1 MRILPIGPNDE
12 IAVNGS
18 IVFLSARDGDFVS
31 VGPDLGTVRVTLEEI
46 ESLGTPTAPRD
57 LGSREVDACVSLL
70 RNRELVRFDPQDGS
84 ELTYREHSV
93 AYGVSGK
100 PLFPRLDPAVI
111 GIVELRGEDR
121 LLLGMN
127 AQKRQ
132 RYSLIAGYVSHGESL
147 EDAFARE
154 VFEEAARRVSE
165 ISYVSSQPWPIS
177 GSLMLGMK
185 GFTEDELPQGE
196 TDGELAETVWAS
208 PLDII
213 DRKIPIA
220 PPGSIAYDMINA
232 WARDKQN

>member
-1 MRILPIGPNDE
+1 MRILPVGPKDE
-12 IAVNGS
+12 IAVNGA
-18 IVFLSARDGDFVS
+18 IVFLPTHHGDVVS
-31 VGPDLGTVRVTLEEI
+31 VSSNLCTVRVTLEEI
-46 ESLGTPTAPRD
+46 TALGTPTAPRD
-57 LGSREVDACVSLL
+57 LSSREVDACVSLL
-70 RNRELVRFDPQDGS
+70 RNRELVRFDPLDGS
-84 ELTYREHSV
+84 ELTYHEHSV
-93 AYGVSGK
+93 AYGASGK

-111 GIVELRGEDR
+111 GIVELRGADR

-165 ISYVSSQPWPIS
+165 ISYVASQPWPIS
-177 GSLMLGMK
+177 GSLMLGMQ
-185 GFTEDELPQGE
+185 GYTEDETPQGE
-196 TDGELAETVWAS
+196 TDGELAETIWAS

-232 WARDKQN
+232 WARHKQN